1 MVKRDTNDT
10 GLDIVMKYHINF
22 QAPERFKIHYY
33 TKSSLCN
40 QSNSR
45 IFETH
50 KSSLLNLL
58 AHQEPE
64 KFEFLQIRIVNA

>member
-33 TKSSLCN
+33 TKL
-40 QSNSR
+40 
-45 IFETH
+45 T
-50 KSSLLNLL
+50 K
-58 AHQEPE
+58 AHS
-64 KFEFLQIRIVNA
+64 